1 MGRVSDDHGEDR
13 RQHDR
18 PYRVEEGPPEY
29 REGRQLDDNTDDLG
43 RNVNDPDRKEE
54 MVPTAIYRL
63 TPIARPEDLN
73 WDRAAN
79 HGDVVVRA
87 RSSGDARVVASEGEA
102 RAMGKD
108 PTLATTQLLA
118 SAFRDSHLYAVLRV
132 SDSEHPALGP
142 REVLE
147 ADFLE
152 AKP

>member
-1 MGRVSDDHGEDR
+1 MGKVSDDQGEDR
-13 RQHDR
+13 RQHDH

-43 RNVNDPDRKEE
+43 RIANDPDKTQE
-54 MVPTAIYRL
+54 MDETAIYRL
-63 TPIARPEDLN
+63 IPIARPDDLN
-73 WDRAAN
+73 WDRAVN
-79 HGDVVVRA
+79 HGEVVVRA

-118 SAFRDSHLYAVLRV
+118 SAFRDSHLYAVHRIT
-132 SDSEHPALGP
+132 DSEHPALGP

-147 ADFLE
+147 ADFL
-152 AKP
+152 ADKR